1 MTQKMQQ
8 SPKRPSR
15 LRSLT
20 RLMVG
25 GALVGYDVLLQ
36 RLSAKELELDQRN
49 ASEGE
54 SATQGDKTDVRDDKL
69 RLALIGLIFDMQ
81 DTLDRGLE
89 TADQASRLTGKA
101 LETMLRP
108 IYSSRLLSPMRNRFE
123 QLALRGQQE
132 VDRWIEIGR
141 REETIGKELANT
153 VLVEQVSDSIEYLA
167 ANEKVQELV
176 QSQSV
181 GLIGE
186 IVEETRERSVSAD
199 NYLEAWVR
207 TMLRRPMRSE
217 LPKPPPELKARAVP
231 YRRIQGKVVKK

>member
-1 MTQKMQQ
+1 MTQKIPQ
-8 SPKRPSR
+8 SPKRLSR

-20 RLMVG
+20 RLMIG
-25 GALVGYDVLLQ
+25 GALTGYDSLLR
-36 RLSAKELELDQRN
+36 RLSAKELELEQRTTPQGGSDSPSDKT
-49 ASEGE
+49 AM
-54 SATQGDKTDVRDDKL
+54 QGDNL
-69 RLALIGLIFDMQ
+69 RLAIIGFIFDMQ
-81 DTLDRGLE
+81 DTLGKGLE
-89 TADQASRLTGKA
+89 TADQMSRSTGRV
-101 LETMLRP
+101 LEEVFKP
-108 IYSSRLLSPMRNRFE
+108 IYSSQLLSPMRNRFE

-132 VDRWIEIGR
+132 VERWIEIGQ
-141 REETIGKELANT
+141 REETISRELANT
-153 VLVEQVSDSIEYLA
+153 TLVEQVNDSIEYLA

-231 YRRIQGKVVKK
+231 YRRIQGKVIKK